1 MLIAGIEV
9 ILSYIPANSL
19 IWWLGLRNMLFHLMR
34 RWDKGIPED
43 ICSGSLAATVN
54 QLSVL
59 CWEDH
64 WKSDLFQSHLQQIF
78 DNTS

>member
-1 MLIAGIEV
+1 MVGSQEHV
-9 ILSYIPANSL
+9 IPPDEKV
-19 IWWLGLRNMLFHLMR
+19 GQ
-34 RWDKGIPED
+34 GIPED
-43 ICSGSLAATVN
+43 ICSVSLAATVN

>member
-1 MLIAGIEV
+1 MVGSQEHV
-9 ILSYIPANSL
+9 IPPDEKV
-19 IWWLGLRNMLFHLMR
+19 GQ
-34 RWDKGIPED
+34 GIPED
-43 ICSGSLAATVN
+43 ISSGSLAATVN

>member
-1 MLIAGIEV
+1 MVGSQEHV
-9 ILSYIPANSL
+9 IPPDEKV
-19 IWWLGLRNMLFHLMR
+19 GQ
-34 RWDKGIPED
+34 GIPED
-43 ICSGSLAATVN
+43 ISSGSLAATIN